1 MVDNPPNRRILSQV
15 AWPLETL
22 YDEYGYFCGFVMSK
36 LEGTVTLQVLYEYPQ
51 VKYPDMRLRNKVVVA
66 QNICAV
72 LSDLHEAGYIF
83 GDFNPANIGV
93 NPKNGEVAFFD
104 MDTCHFRDRWTGH
117 TYRCMGGCDGYVA
130 PELLEKVRRENK
142 SFGEASL
149 PTFTE
154 NTDDYS
160 LAIHIFKLLMNGISP
175 YADGYRFD
183 QVMVHPPALPHK
195 EALSAELHG
204 MFSRACN
211 NKGLKRPN
219 AAQWH
224 EALLRFEKNLTN
236 CLKNPVHDY
245 RASCIQCPYCEA
257 DRRHQDIL
265 KRCGF
270 SGNQGITRSRVTQQ
284 SIPPTTYRT
293 NSVTQGNSYPPGNIY
308 PSGGKGGRCFLIGLL
323 TVFLI
328 GCILTMVYCANEIRE
343 YKEAKAKQS
352 VESVYVTQP
361 EVVTMTEN
369 REPLPVVISEDTFSG
384 NINSDDETDVF
395 IYTAPYAGVYYFDCK
410 ISDSDNGYYVYLQ
423 TEGHEKVASEF
434 YRDGVTVELEA
445 GTRYHIEVRA
455 GTVQKPF
462 FYQVKIG
469 VPQPVSTIYGNQ
481 ISGSFKHRNQEN
493 WYIFTPEETG
503 DYIFTPQIDN
513 SEEKFLYMI
522 FGADKCCME
531 SGNHTEELYE
541 ELFAGETYYIKV
553 MQFQGY
559 PSYDIS
565 ISKKT
570 AE

>member
-1 MVDNPPNRRILSQV
+1 MVENPPNRRILSQV
-15 AWPLETL
+15 AWPLEVL
-22 YDEYGYFCGFVMSK
+22 YDEYGQFCGFVMPK

-51 VKYPDMRLRNKVVVA
+51 VKYPNMRLRNKVVVA

-93 NPKNGEVAFFD
+93 NPKIGEVAFFD

-154 NTDDYS
+154 NTDEYS

-195 EALSAELHG
+195 ETLSAELHG

-236 CLKNPVHDY
+236 CCKNPVHDY
-245 RASCIQCPYCEA
+245 RSSCNHCPYCEA
-257 DRRHQDIL
+257 DRRYQNIL
-265 KRCGF
+265 KSCGF
-270 SGNQGITRSRVTQQ
+270 SGNQGIIQPRITQQ
-284 SIPPTTYRT
+284 IIPPTTYGT
-293 NSVTQGNSYPPGNIY
+293 NSVTQGNSYSPGNVY
-308 PSGGKGGRCFLIGLL
+308 PSGRKGRWAFLIGLL
-323 TVFLI
+323 TVVFI
-328 GCILTMVYCANEIRE
+328 GCILAMFYYVKEIHE
-343 YKEAKAKQS
+343 YKKAKADQS
-352 VESVYVTQP
+352 VQSVYVTQP
-361 EVVTMTEN
+361 EVIPQTEQ
-369 REPLPVVISEDTFSG
+369 REPLPIMISSNSFSG
-384 NINSDDETDVF
+384 TLNSGDETDKF
-395 IYTAPYAGVYYFDCK
+395 IYMTFQEGVYYFDCQ
-410 ISDSDNGYYVYLQ
+410 ISDTDNGYYVCLW
-423 TEGHEKVASEF
+423 TEDYKRVASEF
-434 YRDGVTVELEA
+434 YRDGLTAELEA
-445 GTRYHIEVRA
+445 GKRYYIEVRA
-455 GTVQKPF
+455 GTVRTPF
-462 FYQVKIG
+462 SYQIEIG
-469 VPQPVSTIYGNQ
+469 EPQPVSVICGNRV
-481 ISGSFKHRNQEN
+481 SGNLMYRNQEN
-493 WYIFTPEETG
+493 WYIFTPKETG
-503 DYIFTPQIDN
+503 DYIFTPQIGN
-513 SEEKFLYMI
+513 PEETFLYMI
-522 FGADKCCME
+522 FGSDKYCME

-541 ELFAGETYYIKV
+541 ELLAGETYYIKV
-553 MQFQGY
+553 MQFKGY